1 MNKQIILS
9 LTAIVFV
16 LAVTSTQGIDLSQSL
31 DKTSIPYED
40 QAILTITVE
49 WPGSQASYIFDRP
62 VQPTLEK
69 LRVQRFA
76 TSVSSQVVAGG
87 ETTQK
92 TFTFTLVPT
101 GSGLARIEPMTIH
114 YVSWPD
120 SIPGDLTTSAMTLTV
135 AAAKPVNKSSGPFA
149 FLPLWGWIVV
159 WVAVATGA
167 GLGAWRFV
175 KAKKSPVPEV
185 KSPVTL
191 VLEGLTQLQAESGS
205 DLKRFQTGLYKLLV
219 NFAQATC
226 GVATSGH
233 SAEEI
238 AEGIKNSSLSEV
250 EKEKITG
257 WILRADREK
266 FSPLPPTPGETIR
279 LESEVR
285 TFFEQMQMK
294 K

>member
-1 MNKQIILS
+1 MNKQIILI
-9 LTAIVFV
+9 LTVLVFGS
-16 LAVTSTQGIDLSQSL
+16 AVTTAQGIDLAQSL

-40 QAILTITVE
+40 QAMLTITVE
-49 WPGSQASYIFDRP
+49 WPGSQATYIFDRP

-76 TSVSSQVVAGG
+76 TSVSSQVVAGR

-135 AAAKPVNKSSGPFA
+135 SAAKPVSKSGEPFSL
-149 FLPLWGWIVV
+149 LPLWGWIVV
-159 WVAVATGA
+159 WVAVATVA
-167 GLGAWRFV
+167 GLGAFRFV
-175 KAKKSPVPEV
+175 KTRKSPVPEE

-191 VLEGLTQLQAESGS
+191 VLEGLTQLQAESGT

-219 NFAQATC
+219 SFVQATC
-226 GVATSGH
+226 GVATAGN

-238 AEGIKNSSLSEV
+238 AEGIKNSSLTEA